1 MKAEN
6 GSIEG
11 ILVIQPRIFRDAR
24 GYFFEVYHKG
34 KFRQMGLDIEFVQ
47 DNQSRSMRNTVRG
60 LHYQVDP
67 YAQGKL
73 IRVLEGTIRDVS
85 LDIRKGSS
93 TFGKHFTI
101 DITAESQTQLWIPP
115 GFAHGFSVLS
125 DTAVILY
132 KCTALYSPEH
142 ERGILYNDPSLSI
155 DWGVET
161 PIVSEKDLKL
171 PRFDAADIHFKY
183 EQ

>member
-1 MKAEN
+1 
-6 GSIEG
+6 
-11 ILVIQPRIFRDAR
+11 
-24 GYFFEVYHKG
+24 
-34 KFRQMGLDIEFVQ
+34 
-47 DNQSRSMRNTVRG
+47 MRNTVRG

-85 LDIRKGSS
+85 LDIRKGSP
-93 TFGKHFTI
+93 TFGQKFSI
-101 DITAESQTQLWIPP
+101 DITAESQKQLWIPP

-125 DTAVILY
+125 DTQSFS
-132 KCTALYSPEH
+132 TNALRCIRRSTSE
-142 ERGILYNDPSLSI
+142 GIIYNDPFLSI

-171 PRFDAADIHFKY
+171 PRFDAADIDFKF
-183 EQ
+183 EP